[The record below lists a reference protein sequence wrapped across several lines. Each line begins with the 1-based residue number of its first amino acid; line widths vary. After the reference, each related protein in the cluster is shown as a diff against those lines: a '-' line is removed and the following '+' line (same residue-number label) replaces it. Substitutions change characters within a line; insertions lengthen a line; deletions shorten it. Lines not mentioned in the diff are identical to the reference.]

1 MYLLKVK
8 DIQNGQLSLAKYG
21 LETATTKLEP
31 TNKVCVCVCMQCSE
45 RMICCTL
52 FRSFQSPHPQSLR
65 FHFCV

>member
-31 TNKVCVCVCMQCSE
+31 TNKVCVCVCVYAMQWENDLLYS
-45 RMICCTL
+45 I
-52 FRSFQSPHPQSLR
+52 
-65 FHFCV
+65 